1 MRKQIVFYWVLK
13 VKYDNDFL
21 IKEPHQ
27 VHTKARKIVP
37 RLWVDDVVVDTGL
50 LIPYL
55 NFSGLND
62 VFAVVEFGREG
73 SVVFLPICPGI
84 CVF

>member
-1 MRKQIVFYWVLK
+1 MRKQMVFYWVLK

-55 NFSGLND
+55 NFSGLDD
-62 VFAVVEFGREG
+62 VRIVVNLGREG
-73 SVVFLPICPGI
+73 SSVFLPICPVTD
-84 CVF
+84 VF